1 MSTSKMPVLVSI
13 VSTNDGPWL
22 TSCFDSLAAIREQI
36 DVVVVANDC
45 DDNTEEICAAA
56 PLEITVLRTDTRLGF
71 AACNNLSLH
80 IALQKGYEYAFLLNP
95 DTRIQA
101 DTVSSLVQFMR
112 SHSEFGITGSI
123 QFEYGDETWTQLNE
137 WSCQTLD
144 HAATLGAQQKSSDG
158 FKWIEHYYVQGAALM
173 LRLKLAERIG
183 LLDPVYGTFYEET
196 DLCRR
201 CLLSG
206 HKVAILL
213 NSRVQHYGGG
223 NWKSNLTKHH
233 RRDLLMLRNRFLYAV
248 SGAKSRAS
256 MAIETFR
263 VLAHEI
269 RTVLFHLDDVIL
281 PWWRYGHV
289 LWSALRS
296 VKDILQLYKRN
307 QIIRSGALVPESL
320 WAVGTDT

>member
-1 MSTSKMPVLVSI
+1 MSTSKVLVSI

-22 TSCFDSLAAIREQI
+22 TSCFDSLTAIRDQV
-36 DVVVVANDC
+36 DVVVVANNC

-56 PLEITVLRTDTRLGF
+56 PMDITVLRTDTRLGF

-80 IALQKGYEYAFLLNP
+80 VALQEGYEYAFLLNP
-95 DTRIQA
+95 DTRIQP
-101 DTVSSLVQFMR
+101 DTVQSLVQFMR
-112 SHSEFGITGSI
+112 SHPEFGITGSI
-123 QFEYGDETWTQLNE
+123 QIEYGDETWTQLNE
-137 WSCQTLD
+137 WSRLTLD
-144 HAATLGAQQKSSDG
+144 DAATLGAQQKSSDG
-158 FKWIEHYYVQGAALM
+158 FTWIEYFYVQGAALM

-201 CLLSG
+201 CLLSQ

-223 NWKSNLTKHH
+223 NWKSNLAKHH
-233 RRDLLMLRNRFLYAV
+233 RRDLLMLRNRFLYYV
-248 SGAKSRAS
+248 SGAKSRVR

-263 VLAHEI
+263 VLANEI
-269 RTVLFHLDDVIL
+269 RTVLFHHEDVIL
-281 PWWRYGHV
+281 PWWRYGQV

-296 VKDILQLYKRN
+296 AKDILQLYKRN

-320 WAVGTDT
+320 WTVGTDT